1 MKTKQILKYWR
12 INKLLL
18 ILVLIVANFILP
30 AATCFSQAWTQ
41 KADFGGGDR
50 YGAVGFTIGSKI
62 YMGLGNYAGS
72 FKKDFWEYDPAS
84 DTWTQ
89 KADFG
94 GAARA
99 GAIGFS
105 IGTKGYIGTGFDGSS
120 YKDFW
125 EYDPASDTWTQKA
138 DFGGA
143 ARRKAVGF
151 SIGSKGYIGT
161 GLGDT
166 NCTKD
171 FWEYDPASDTWTQ
184 KADFG
189 GTAREGATGFS
200 IGTKGYIGTGYFFD
214 GTSYRYKDFWE
225 YDTITD
231 LWTQKEDFAGTARNG
246 ATGFSINSKGYIG
259 TGYDGWERYDFWEY
273 NAATDTWSQKADF
286 GGTSRFMAIGFSI
299 DNIGYIG
306 TGNYV
311 ILSQPYFLN
320 DFWEYKPDDDT
331 TALNE
336 IEEQHL
342 KIQIYPNPSNGV
354 FKIQYN
360 LSGNTH
366 LLVEIFNIYGQLVKN
381 DLFNNLSGY
390 HELIINAEGLDSGI
404 YLVKLSSD
412 TLNKAL
418 KIVIRK

>member
-72 FKKDFWEYDPAS
+72 FK
-84 DTWTQ
+84 
-89 KADFG
+89 
-94 GAARA
+94 
-99 GAIGFS
+99 
-105 IGTKGYIGTGFDGSS
+105 
-120 YKDFW
+120 KDFW

-320 DFWEYKPDDDT
+320 DFW
-331 TALNE
+331 
-336 IEEQHL
+336 
-342 KIQIYPNPSNGV
+342 
-354 FKIQYN
+354 
-360 LSGNTH
+360 
-366 LLVEIFNIYGQLVKN
+366 
-381 DLFNNLSGY
+381 
-390 HELIINAEGLDSGI
+390 
-404 YLVKLSSD
+404 
-412 TLNKAL
+412 
-418 KIVIRK
+418 